1 MEIER
6 RGKTENKV
14 LEILRNKLEIED
26 VTIEHAHIAKP
37 YQNKKKT
44 KVKPH
49 L

>member
-37 YQNKKKT
+37 YQNKKKQR
-44 KVKPH
+44 
-49 L
+49 